1 MHDELETKCGLCI
14 HVSRF
19 WCCAHTRVT
28 QRRILEGN
36 MDFNK
41 THDGEVQRAH
51 THRVTSTITD
61 KLELKGQEQI

>member
-1 MHDELETKCGLCI
+1 
-14 HVSRF
+14 
-19 WCCAHTRVT
+19 
-28 QRRILEGN
+28 

-61 KLELKGQEQI
+61 KLELKGQEQIWGS

>member
-1 MHDELETKCGLCI
+1 
-14 HVSRF
+14 
-19 WCCAHTRVT
+19 
-28 QRRILEGN
+28 

-51 THRVTSTITD
+51 TRRVTSTITD